1 MTPTISDLAA
11 EAEAMKA
18 AIDVFGPGTRVR
30 GTTDI
35 GTHAIYYSLRGWEV
49 FPLRGKFPAIA
60 GGRGVLDA
68 TTDVDQ
74 ITAWWSGRY
83 AGANI
88 GLRVP
93 ANVIVLDIDPRNGG
107 LDWII
112 ARQAEHGRLP
122 ETMGS
127 QSGRGDGGGHRY
139 FRRPAGDIS
148 AARLK
153 GTGADLK
160 THAGYVVAPPSLHP
174 DTGKPYTWL
183 DVDTIAD
190 PPRWLIDLLRPA
202 PRPPR
207 QCSSSGGGRRR
218 PADNDLTA
226 WSTGSSPAD
235 TYTASTT
242 WAQVLEPHG
251 WRCIDADGDADGAR
265 WLHPNATSKCSATV
279 RNDCLFVYSTST
291 EFGITEAGNPNGFTK
306 FRAYSVLNHGGDMS
320 AAARTIKEMI

>member
-1 MTPTISDLAA
+1 MTTVTDLTDEAA
-11 EAEAMKA
+11 AIAA

-35 GTHAIYYSLRGWEV
+35 GTHAIYYALRGWEV
-49 FPLRGKFPAIA
+49 FPLRGKVPAIA

-68 TTDVDQ
+68 TADVDQ
-74 ITAWWSGRY
+74 IVAWWSGRY

-93 ANVIVLDIDPRNGG
+93 ANVIVLDIDPRSGG
-107 LDWII
+107 LAAVI
-112 ARQAEHGRLP
+112 ALQAEHGRLP
-122 ETMGS
+122 ATMGS

-139 FRRPAGDIS
+139 FRRPAGDIT
-148 AARLK
+148 AARLPE
-153 GTGADLK
+153 GIDLK

-183 DVDTIAD
+183 DIAEVAD

-207 QCSSSGGGRRR
+207 QCSSSGGARHR
-218 PADNDLTA
+218 PGDNDLTA
-226 WSTGSSPAD
+226 WSPGSSPAD
-235 TYTASTT
+235 GYTASTT

-251 WRCIDADGDADGAR
+251 WRCLDADGDADGAR
-265 WLHPNATSKCSATV
+265 WLHPNATSQCSATV
-279 RNDCLFVYSTST
+279 RNDCLFVYSPNTPLPVT
-291 EFGITEAGNPNGFTK
+291 EPGNPNGCTK
-306 FRAYSVLNHGGDMS
+306 FRAYAHLNHNGDMS